1 MEHERSQHHGT
12 EHCRYHVVCCP
23 KDRRKVVVPP
33 IDARLKTR
41 RVEETARWG
50 QELIAWEGMP
60 DQVQVLVGCD
70 PQFGLHRVVKRRKGF
85 CSHALRESCVARVM
99 RCASHALREAFPA
112 VTRRRPSLWTNSYFV
127 APPWAACHWRPASAT
142 SRGRKVADGHRSAL
156 GTLQTFH

>member
-85 CSHALRESCVARVM
+85 CSHALRESCVARGV
-99 RCASHALREAFPA
+99 
-112 VTRRRPSLWTNSYFV
+112 
-127 APPWAACHWRPASAT
+127 
-142 SRGRKVADGHRSAL
+142 SRGHAAAALPVDQQLLRGATVGGVPLETRKRDVEGQE
-156 GTLQTFH
+156 GC